1 MAGASPSLYWRMYMI
16 VSHFDSETK
25 QGFTAIFSDRYGL
38 VLEMLRRQLSPLDF
52 AFAQKV
58 GLALFDRHESESVI
72 LAGMV
77 APFLDRLDAG
87 SREPHTCLEPHELGM
102 AESALE
108 IFAHPFEHQ
117 SASASISQIVH
128 AIVQTW
134 LTESRSEAEEHE
146 STLRTAAEL
155 AELRSQF
162 ERSIQT
168 TDLDDKIKAWCS
180 LHNIDPEWLWS
191 KRPVYCI
198 SINGEHKQEDEEALQ
213 RVRRLAENTG
223 FFHIRK
229 EDRIL
234 VRASSALQQ
243 LLDRLAVSIAAHE
256 PQLVVEIAEEF
267 PKNADAWQRKIL
279 TIDNKPAIYRR
290 VALQKTKAIDPYPAM
305 LKV

>member
-1 MAGASPSLYWRMYMI
+1 MI
-16 VSHFDSETK
+16 VSHFDSESK
-25 QGFTAIFSDRYGL
+25 KGFSAIFSNRYDL

-58 GLALFDRHESESVI
+58 GLELFDRHEPESVI

-87 SREPHTCLEPHELGM
+87 IRGPHARLEPYELSM
-102 AESALE
+102 AQSARE

-117 SASASISQIVH
+117 ADSASISQIVH
-128 AIVQTW
+128 AIVHTW
-134 LTESRSEAEEHE
+134 LAEFNRETVEPE

-162 ERSIQT
+162 ERSMPT
-168 TDLDDKIKAWCS
+168 TDLGDKIKAWCS
-180 LHNIDPEWLWS
+180 RHNIDPEWLWAE
-191 KRPVYCI
+191 RPIYCI
-198 SINGEHKQEDEEALQ
+198 SINGEHKQEGKEALQ
-213 RVRRLAENTG
+213 RVLHLVENTG

-229 EDRIL
+229 EERIL
-234 VRASSALQQ
+234 IRASSTLQQ

-256 PQLVVEIAEEF
+256 PQLIVEIAEEF
-267 PKNADAWQRKIL
+267 PKTAEPWQRKRLI
-279 TIDNKPAIYRR
+279 IDNKLAIYRR

-305 LKV
+305 LKL

>member
-1 MAGASPSLYWRMYMI
+1 MER
-16 VSHFDSETK
+16 F
-25 QGFTAIFSDRYGL
+25 
-38 VLEMLRRQLSPLDF
+38 
-52 AFAQKV
+52 
-58 GLALFDRHESESVI
+58 
-72 LAGMV
+72 
-77 APFLDRLDAG
+77 
-87 SREPHTCLEPHELGM
+87 
-102 AESALE
+102 
-108 IFAHPFEHQ
+108 
-117 SASASISQIVH
+117 
-128 AIVQTW
+128 
-134 LTESRSEAEEHE
+134 SRSHHFSSFLPVIFHTVPNCAQRRPRPLSTTVSIPHFNLDSSDE